1 MNIKS
6 IIICDINIMI
16 FILINI
22 MNIKNTIIF
31 IINISIL
38 IIINIIHIII
48 NKFVGNIINI
58 EK

>member
-6 IIICDINIMI
+6 IIIYDINITI

-31 IINISIL
+31 IINILIL

-48 NKFVGNIINI
+48 NKFV
-58 EK
+58 

>member
-6 IIICDINIMI
+6 IIIYDINIKI

-31 IINISIL
+31 IINILIL